1 MDILNNRI
9 VTGKHL
15 SHKYLHLNKTSSTS
29 LAKKILFIGYG
40 NFDSLGNT

>member
-15 SHKYLHLNKTSSTS
+15 GHKYPLLNKTGSTH
-29 LAKKILFIGYG
+29 LARKNYL
-40 NFDSLGNT
+40 